1 MPSERIARSIR
12 EITQMIEALPS
23 QGEELAAFALRLVEV
38 FTQGR
43 RLLLIGS
50 GPLGAVADL
59 VATRFLHRLSLER
72 PSLPALSLCRDPVL
86 AAALARDG
94 QSAQYLARQLRAA
107 TVGGDI
113 VLAFADGG
121 RDEAILEALAAARQL
136 DCTTALVTPGRD
148 ESGGENPDFLFRLE
162 CETPARLAEGSL
174 LFGHL
179 LCELVEGE
187 LFGI

>member
-1 MPSERIARSIR
+1 MPAERVARSIR
-12 EITQMIEALPS
+12 EITQMIEVFPA
-23 QGEELAAFALRLVEV
+23 QGDKLAAFSLRLVEV
-38 FTQGR
+38 FNQGG
-43 RLLLIGS
+43 RLLLLGS
-50 GPLGAVADL
+50 GALGAIADL

-72 PSLPALSLCRDPVL
+72 PSLPAISFSHDPIL

-94 QSAQYLARQLRAA
+94 QSNQYLARQLRAA

-113 VLAFADGG
+113 VLAFGDGG
-121 RDEAILEALAAARQL
+121 RDEAVLEALAAARQL
-136 DCTTALVTPGRD
+136 GCMTALVTPPKED
-148 ESGGENPDFLFRLE
+148 VGGEPPDFLFRLE
-162 CETPARLAEGSL
+162 CESPARIAEGSL

>member
-12 EITQMIEALPS
+12 EITQMVETFPP
-23 QGEELAAFALRLVEV
+23 QGDKLAAFSLRLVEV
-38 FTQGR
+38 FNQGG
-43 RLLLIGS
+43 RLLLLGS
-50 GPLGAVADL
+50 GPLAAVADL
-59 VATRFLHRLSLER
+59 VATRFLHRLSIER
-72 PSLPALSLCRDPVL
+72 PSLPAFSFSHDSTL

-94 QSAQYLARQLRAA
+94 QSSQYLARQLRAA

-121 RDEAILEALAAARQL
+121 RDEAIHEALAAARQL
-136 DCTTALVTPGRD
+136 DCMTALVTPEKED
-148 ESGGENPDFLFRLE
+148 AGGETPDFLFRLE
-162 CETPARLAEGSL
+162 CETPARLAEGAL
-174 LFGHL
+174 VFGHL